1 MKWKISDILID
12 TLSCLTGKK
21 SEKRKPI
28 SYGDPHVR
36 SGNLLDLEVNRNT
49 SHNFQRCH
57 PGTFYPFR
65 NGKSPNN
72 FYFRPCIVI

>member
-21 SEKRKPI
+21 SEKRKQI

-57 PGTFYPFR
+57 PGTFIPLGMENLQIIFILGR
-65 NGKSPNN
+65 
-72 FYFRPCIVI
+72 VL

>member
-57 PGTFYPFR
+57 TGTFIPLGMENLQIIFILGR
-65 NGKSPNN
+65 
-72 FYFRPCIVI
+72 VL